1 MDTQVGGSYP
11 FAEEPLAFDLDPFAE
26 AQGEGT
32 APDDSLVEARGGVDL
47 DVALVPEAQ
56 GGEGGLGADGGA
68 LHSALFADIG
78 GGGAFDSDPFAETR
92 GAGGFDSDPF
102 AGIERGDGTFE
113 SDPFAE
119 TAGAFES
126 DPFAETAGA
135 FESDPFAETAG
146 AFESETAGAFESDPF
161 AETAGAFES
170 DPFAETAGAFESET
184 AGAFESDPFARA
196 LGADAVPSDPFA
208 ETRGPDSSDCTLFA
222 VSWARNDAG
231 CLKLEANLAADCSL
245 PSGDVGS
252 WGDPFA
258 NSLCAASAD
267 ADVSWKQA
275 GKSSCSDPP
284 NERTSSATDVQGVN
298 VAKVRK
304 EAETSDMSEDE
315 AANLRFGKLYYG
327 VAKEKE
333 EDATGPSFFDE
344 FDQMNEA
351 DPGPAE
357 PLEMPNPAPAADE
370 EAPPDSLAGEEDQAP
385 PVPAAVEE
393 KKPETCNPPQ
403 EENSSGTMPIPSVV
417 IEPASSNEG
426 DDDRDA
432 DMISPSAPG
441 DNCVAADTAPPKAAA
456 SSPGGLPADFLYKV
470 ETMHDFE
477 AANSDELDLK
487 QGDVVLV
494 VPTASAEDQEAGWL
508 TGFKQSDWVMMGSG
522 APKGLF
528 PENFTQRLE

>member
-11 FAEEPLAFDLDPFAE
+11 SAEEPLAFDLDPFAE

-78 GGGAFDSDPFAETR
+78 GGGEFDSDPFAETR
-92 GAGGFDSDPF
+92 GEGGFDSDPF

-146 AFESETAGAFESDPF
+146 ALES
-161 AETAGAFES
+161 ETAGAFES

-196 LGADAVPSDPFA
+196 LEAGAVPSDPFA

-222 VSWARNDAG
+222 VSWATNDAG
-231 CLKLEANLAADCSL
+231 CSKLEANLAADCSL

-275 GKSSCSDPP
+275 DKNSCSDPP
-284 NERTSSATDVQGVN
+284 NERTSSATAVQGVN

-351 DPGPAE
+351 DPGPVEA
-357 PLEMPNPAPAADE
+357 LEMPNPAPAADE

-393 KKPETCNPPQ
+393 KRPETCNAPQ

-456 SSPGGLPADFLYKV
+456 STPGGLPADFLYKV